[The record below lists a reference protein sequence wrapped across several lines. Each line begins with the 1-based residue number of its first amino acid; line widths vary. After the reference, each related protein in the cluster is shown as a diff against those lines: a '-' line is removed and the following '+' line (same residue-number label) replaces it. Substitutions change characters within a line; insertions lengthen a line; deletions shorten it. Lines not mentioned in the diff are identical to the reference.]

1 MVEKIIKK
9 NTTTAESSPTMKE
22 WDALTFDPQEAP
34 NYDEIMDLR
43 DAIDLCF
50 TENFSHL
57 ISTTT
62 TKDPIGPKLVKE
74 RSTNKEDIG
83 ARITRLRPIA
93 AVVKTVLTE
102 GCHRRGLKFEE
113 RAASATATTAA
124 AATVTPLKRSRASSN
139 FTTPSAKKPRAGTFA
154 PMKKR
159 SRKRCC
165 VRGCAG
171 VDQLT
176 CVQPM
181 PGPLPANASVKVQT
195 SYNKRLWKRRETLRR
210 LGLSQLLSPDDE
222 TKDLRFCKSHPWE

>member
-1 MVEKIIKK
+1 MQV
-9 NTTTAESSPTMKE
+9 
-22 WDALTFDPQEAP
+22 
-34 NYDEIMDLR
+34 
-43 DAIDLCF
+43 
-50 TENFSHL
+50 
-57 ISTTT
+57 ST
-62 TKDPIGPKLVKE
+62 IGPKLVKE
-74 RSTNKEDIG
+74 RASNKEDIG
-83 ARITRLRPIA
+83 ARITRLRPIVA
-93 AVVKTVLTE
+93 AIKTALTE
-102 GCHRRGLKFEE
+102 GCHRRSRRIRRGRKFEDK
-113 RAASATATTAA
+113 AASATATTAA
-124 AATVTPLKRSRASSN
+124 AATTATAATVTPLKRSRASSN

-159 SRKRCC
+159 SRKQCC

-181 PGPLPANASVKVQT
+181 PGPLSANASVKVQT